1 MACIN
6 KGKPLSPRI
15 KFKAVQKIR
24 EQEYV
29 SDQAY
34 LIPENDGTAIY
45 LSYDLNK
52 ALENVF
58 NAYSISGFMGV
69 SEFSKMC
76 IDHNILPKNT
86 NKDIIGYIFKVGDTS
101 DTGHVNFKGFFQV
114 LQRLSSYAFRKLIMT
129 EQEKFNVLIKH
140 LTIMKEN
147 KEQLLLKFNVGIQ
160 VCANHRDIGVNTTYE
175 RVDAQCQAT
184 KQMENKE
191 CMTDPIIV
199 IEEKEE
205 TKETKESEEKD
216 LASTKEKDPTN
227 TKEYKSVE
235 TITSRSNLAK
245 LKSRSTED
253 IEIRKKVQEVEEQ
266 CNNAKELNEK
276 LKEELDNALTIIHN
290 KNTELESLHVEMD
303 ELLETKKKEL
313 EELNYEIQKLQDAQK
328 NLEEKQLH
336 LVNNLDAKEKEEI
349 EKQEHSKKIDADLLQ
364 LKRML
369 ILFGEEEGEMFK
381 IFFKFSIYD
390 ANKAEYTMD
399 KKQCAIF
406 LATYYI
412 LRKKE
417 SHKIP
422 FNLTSENAAT
432 LFKETI
438 TEMNKIEKNDPP
450 RTSLNYFYFKLLL
463 SKIGK
468 FLYPDLTERL
478 SYLEIVSKH
487 ILFVHAHEKF
497 FKDLGIE
504 IKNEK
509 HLKKLISKSQSIEK
523 DNSYDFDTFQVNING
538 GYVSSSDGEKDV
550 LSRFH
555 LIKPSKKKINMMNE
569 KRNDISI
576 IKKEPDSSFEYIASN
591 EVNRLKK
598 LAHQQK
604 FPTNNIHMKKR
615 YDHYTKIKPN
625 SEHITNYINKDI
637 KYNKKYGYD
646 TSSDDNSYGSIL
658 QIENK
663 NMTSSRKKNRKDLKT
678 YKKNEKHANVIPSTE
693 LLNRSKLIHFAED
706 AVYPNDFLKYNY
718 VLKNDTKKSVLKNK
732 APLYDLEG
740 TIWSPK
746 KSQQDEFLAKFG
758 NK

>member
-15 KFKAVQKIR
+15 KFKAVQKIK

-69 SEFSKMC
+69 SEFGRMC

-86 NKDIIGYIFKVGDTS
+86 NKDIISYIFKVGDTS
-101 DTGHVNFKGFFQV
+101 DTGHVDFKRFFQV

-140 LTIMKEN
+140 LTLMKNN

-160 VCANHRDIGVNTTYE
+160 VCRNHQDIGINTVCE
-175 RVDAQCQAT
+175 KVDMYCQT
-184 KQMENKE
+184 SGKMENKE
-191 CMTDPIIV
+191 CMTDLIIDFEKKDET
-199 IEEKEE
+199 EEKN
-205 TKETKESEEKD
+205 S
-216 LASTKEKDPTN
+216 TN
-227 TKEYKSVE
+227 TKEHKSTT
-235 TITSRSNLAK
+235 TITSLGNLRK
-245 LKSRSTED
+245 LKSQSTED
-253 IEIRKKVQEVEEQ
+253 LEIRKKVEEIEQQ
-266 CNNAKELNEK
+266 CNNAKELNDK
-276 LKEELDNALTIIHN
+276 LKEELDNALKIIQT
-290 KNTELESLHVEMD
+290 KNTELDSVHAEMD
-303 ELLETKKKEL
+303 ELLETKNKEV
-313 EELNYEIQKLQDAQK
+313 EELNNEIQKLQDTQK
-328 NLEEKQLH
+328 NLEEKKLE
-336 LVNNLDAKEKEEI
+336 LENNLDAKQKEEI
-349 EKQEHSKKIDADLLQ
+349 EKQELSKKIDTDLIQ
-364 LKRML
+364 LKRTL

-381 IFFKFSIYD
+381 IFFKFCVYD
-390 ANKAEYTMD
+390 ANEAEYTMD
-399 KKQCAIF
+399 KKQCAHF

-422 FNLTSENAAT
+422 FNLTSEIAAT
-432 LFKETI
+432 IFKETI
-438 TEMNKIEKNDPP
+438 TEMNTLEKNDPP

-468 FLYPDLTERL
+468 FLYPDLSERN

-487 ILFVHAHEKF
+487 ILYVHAHEKF
-497 FKDLGIE
+497 FKELGIE
-504 IKNEK
+504 IKDEK
-509 HLKKLISKSQSIEK
+509 HLKKLIAKSKSIEK
-523 DNSYDFDTFQVNING
+523 SNTDDFDTFRANIEG
-538 GYVSSSDGEKDV
+538 GYVSSSEGEKHI
-550 LSRFH
+550 LSRFPMM
-555 LIKPSKKKINMMNE
+555 KPSKKKMNIMNE
-569 KRNDISI
+569 KISDISI
-576 IKKEPDSSFEYIASN
+576 VKNEHSSFEYIDSN
-591 EVNRLKK
+591 EVNRLKQLTYK
-598 LAHQQK
+598 QK
-604 FPTNNIHMKKR
+604 FPTENIHLKKR
-615 YDHYTKIKPN
+615 YDHYTEIKPN
-625 SEHITNYINKDI
+625 NEHINNFINKDI

-646 TSSDDNSYGSIL
+646 TSSGDSSCDSIL
-658 QIENK
+658 RIEK
-663 NMTSSRKKNRKDLKT
+663 KKITSDRKKNRKNLKT
-678 YKKNEKHANVIPSTE
+678 DKKKGNHTNTNSSTE

-706 AVYPNDFLKYNY
+706 AVYPNDFLKYN
-718 VLKNDTKKSVLKNK
+718 VLKHDSKKNVPKDQ

-746 KSQQDEFLAKFG
+746 KSKHQEFLAKFG